1 MNTHVK
7 VIGWLWIANGVV
19 SILMVVFGLIIA
31 NVNIPSAQDSILV
44 TSGVL
49 CCFIPGIIADFAA
62 GFGLLKY
69 MSWARILAI
78 ILAIINL
85 FLPPIGTAVG
95 IYTLIIMFNE
105 EAKSLFNGEGTPAE
119 VEEVS

>member
-7 VIGWLWIANGVV
+7 VVGWLWIANGAVT
-19 SILMVVFGLIIA
+19 ILMAIIGLIIINA
-31 NVNIPSAQDSILV
+31 NIPNAQDSLLV

-49 CCFIPGIIADFAA
+49 CCFVPGVIADFAA

-69 MSWARILAI
+69 QNWARILAI
-78 ILAIINL
+78 ILAIVNL

-95 IYTLIIMFNE
+95 IYTLIIMFNNE
-105 EAKSLFNGEGTPAE
+105 TEALFRGEGTPSE
-119 VEEVS
+119 M